1 MDTKLK
7 NKNISFNVIAF
18 IMAIGITMIPVIYI
32 FFDELIFSKYISEIL
47 VNIFFISVFLLSSVI
62 FYKVKKLNTFKF
74 KDNIITL
81 CYSNIYIEAKSIFI
95 IIILFLLQYIY
106 SGLNYEWHSEQVL
119 IFSSIIICIILIYGV
134 ICDCYKLSKITEKEE
149 LEKYIKDKSILYYFY
164 IRLKNI
170 LNKIIAI
177 FVKSLESNNISSKRL
192 VTEVVVFSIY
202 IFSSIIIVW
211 TYVYR
216 KMVIGLISYADMK
229 ILPLFIVNVIIVGLI
244 AIYVFILE
252 SDISTIKTLTQNI
265 LNGQIDNE
273 KNIKKIIINKDIADD
288 IKNIEN
294 GLNKAVEEAVK
305 SERMKGELITNVSH
319 DLKTPLTSIINY
331 IDFLDKENISED
343 EKKKYISILKERSN
357 RLKILIE
364 DLFEVSKASSGNVEL
379 NMENIDLIALIR
391 QTLGEFEEK
400 IEKSTLSF
408 IKEIPDRVIIYADG
422 KKTFRVFQ
430 NIISNILKYSMDN
443 SRVYISV
450 NEEEELI
457 SIVFRNISKYQINM
471 NEEEILERFKR
482 GDSSRTTEG
491 SGLGLAIAKSL
502 IELQGGKFE
511 LVIDGDLFKVKIMI
525 RKENE
530 INSIN

>member
-1 MDTKLK
+1 
-7 NKNISFNVIAF
+7 
-18 IMAIGITMIPVIYI
+18 
-32 FFDELIFSKYISEIL
+32 
-47 VNIFFISVFLLSSVI
+47 
-62 FYKVKKLNTFKF
+62 
-74 KDNIITL
+74 
-81 CYSNIYIEAKSIFI
+81 
-95 IIILFLLQYIY
+95 
-106 SGLNYEWHSEQVL
+106 
-119 IFSSIIICIILIYGV
+119 
-134 ICDCYKLSKITEKEE
+134 
-149 LEKYIKDKSILYYFY
+149 
-164 IRLKNI
+164 
-170 LNKIIAI
+170 
-177 FVKSLESNNISSKRL
+177 
-192 VTEVVVFSIY
+192 
-202 IFSSIIIVW
+202 
-211 TYVYR
+211 
-216 KMVIGLISYADMK
+216 
-229 ILPLFIVNVIIVGLI
+229 
-244 AIYVFILE
+244 
-252 SDISTIKTLTQNI
+252 
-265 LNGQIDNE
+265 
-273 KNIKKIIINKDIADD
+273 
-288 IKNIEN
+288 
-294 GLNKAVEEAVK
+294 
-305 SERMKGELITNVSH
+305 
-319 DLKTPLTSIINY
+319 
-331 IDFLDKENISED
+331 
-343 EKKKYISILKERSN
+343 
-357 RLKILIE
+357 
-364 DLFEVSKASSGNVEL
+364 
-379 NMENIDLIALIR
+379 MENIDLIALIR

>member
-7 NKNISFNVIAF
+7 NKSVSFNLLAF
-18 IMAIGITMIPVIYI
+18 IVAICIAIMPVIYV
-32 FFDELIFSKYISEIL
+32 FFDEYLSIFL
-47 VNIFFISVFLLSSVI
+47 GNMFFIIVTLTLSMS
-62 FYKVKKLNTFKF
+62 FYRIKKLNTFKF

-81 CYSNIYIEAKSIFI
+81 CYSNIYIEAKSICI

-106 SGLNYEWHSEQVL
+106 RGVNYECHSEQVL

-149 LEKYIKDKSILYYFY
+149 LEKYIKDNSILYYFY
-164 IRLKNI
+164 FRLKSI
-170 LNKIIAI
+170 LHKFIAI
-177 FVKSLESNNISSKRL
+177 FVRSLESNNISNKRL

-202 IFSSIIIVW
+202 IFSSIILVW
-211 TYVYR
+211 TYMDK
-216 KMVIGLISYADMK
+216 KMVIRLISHTDVI
-229 ILPLFIVNVIIVGLI
+229 ILQLFIVNIIFVCLI
-244 AIYVFILE
+244 AGYAFLLE
-252 SDISTIKTLTQNI
+252 SDISIITTLTENI
-265 LNGQIDNE
+265 LNGHTDNK
-273 KNIKKIIINKDIADD
+273 KNIKNIIIKKDIANNID
-288 IKNIEN
+288 NIED
-294 GLNKAVEEAVK
+294 GLSKAVEEAIK

-331 IDFLDKENISED
+331 IDLLDKENASEE
-343 EKKKYISILKERSN
+343 EKRKYISILKERSN
-357 RLKILIE
+357 RLKVLIE
-364 DLFEVSKASSGNVEL
+364 DLFEVSKASSGNMEL

-408 IKEIPDRVIIYADG
+408 IKEIPNDKVIICADG

-450 NEEEELI
+450 TEEEELI
-457 SIVFRNISKYQINM
+457 SIVFRNISRYQINM